1 MSCDPFVWMKRYIE
15 GLSYKWTPRN
25 EAMKRASR
33 ISQLSDKRVKFER
46 QCAQC
51 KKWFKTADVQVD
63 HIVPKGRY
71 SRETFFV
78 WLERLFCPT
87 DGFQILCKPCHVKK
101 SNNEKATGAY
111 K

>member
-1 MSCDPFVWMKRYIE
+1 MRPDPFQWVKRYIE
-15 GLSYKWTPRN
+15 LISYKWVPRTLALN
-25 EAMKRASR
+25 KARR
-33 ISQLSDKRVKFER
+33 VSQLKDKRTKWEY

-51 KKWFKTADVQVD
+51 KKWFKQKEIQLD

-78 WLERLFCPT
+78 WLDRLFCET
-87 DGFQILCKPCHVKK
+87 DGFQVLCVRCHKEK
-101 SNNEKATGAY
+101 SAREHANDSY